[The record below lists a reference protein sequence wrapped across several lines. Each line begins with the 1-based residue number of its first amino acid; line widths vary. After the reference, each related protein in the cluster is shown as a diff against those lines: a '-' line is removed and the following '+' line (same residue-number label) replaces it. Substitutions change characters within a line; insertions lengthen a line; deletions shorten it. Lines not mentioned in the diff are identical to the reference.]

1 VRVEVLL
8 FAAAREAAGSASAS
22 LDLTDG
28 ATVSEAF
35 AVLAEQH
42 PALRAVLP
50 SCRAAV
56 DEEFA
61 PPSRRLTAGSV
72 VAILPPVS
80 GG

>member
-1 VRVEVLL
+1 MRVEVLF
-8 FAAAREAAGSASAS
+8 FAAARETSGTGRRALELPDGTTVAELMTRLAAE
-22 LDLTDG
+22 T
-28 ATVSEAF
+28 
-35 AVLAEQH
+35 
-42 PALRAVLP
+42 PALRDVLA

-61 PPSRRLTAGSV
+61 VPTATLREGAV